1 MKPLGRSAARWV
13 VEVLPALLVAGVL
26 APWIIAK
33 GQAWPWRPSMVDLDV
48 YRLTAQAVLTGRDIY
63 AVRTPVWELPFI
75 YPPIAALLLTPTALL
90 PVTVVR
96 VGWLLLN
103 VLALLLVLHRAGVRR
118 GWVTGVVAA
127 LLVAVFEPI
136 RTTLGYGQVNLL
148 LMACVVADVLP
159 GDDLD
164 GVDLEGRGR
173 RRRLPRGLLLGLAAA
188 IKLTPLLFVAYALL
202 TRRWRVVA
210 VATLSFVALTGIG
223 YVVLPSA
230 STEFVGKVLHN
241 DLYGDPNY
249 IGNQSLVGA
258 LGRVGALDRLVAP
271 LGLTARAVGLVA
283 GAVAALGGLL
293 AAARLA
299 ERSAEVLAVGI
310 VGVATCLASPISW
323 THHYVWAVLLFV
335 GALVPSGAR
344 VPLWLRGFAAAWA
357 AWIALCP
364 PLALGRAEPA
374 MFPPGTRSHIVLG
387 LLGPAFGAALVV
399 ATLAWLL
406 VPDRIV
412 GGRPRPRHAR

>member
-1 MKPLGRSAARWV
+1 MSPTLRRGARWA
-13 VEVLPALLVAGVL
+13 VEVLPALLVAVAL
-26 APWIIAK
+26 APWTIAK

-48 YRLTAQAVLTGRDIY
+48 YRLTAEAVLAGHDIY

-75 YPPIAALLLTPTALL
+75 YPPIAALLLTPTAPL
-90 PVTVVR
+90 PVTAVR
-96 VGWLLLN
+96 MVWLLLN

-118 GWVTGVVAA
+118 GGVTGIVAA
-127 LLVAVFEPI
+127 LLVAAFEPI

-159 GDDLD
+159 GDDPS
-164 GVDLEGRGR
+164 GRERG
-173 RRRLPRGLLLGLAAA
+173 RRLPRGILLGLAAA

-202 TRRWRVVA
+202 MRRWRVAVVA
-210 VATLSFVALTGIG
+210 MLSFVALTGMG
-223 YVVLPSA
+223 HAVLPNA
-230 STEFVGKVLHN
+230 SVEFVGKVLHN

-271 LGLTARAVGLVA
+271 LGLTARAVGLAA
-283 GAVAALGGLL
+283 GAAAALVGLL
-293 AAARLA
+293 AATRLA
-299 ERSAEVLAVGI
+299 ERRAEVLAVGT

-323 THHYVWAVLLFV
+323 THHYVWAVLLMV

-344 VPLWLRGFAAAWA
+344 VPVWLRGLAAVWA

-364 PLALGRAEPA
+364 PLALGRAKPA

-387 LLGPAFGAALVV
+387 LVGPSTGAALMAV
-399 ATLAWLL
+399 ALVWLIL
-406 VPDRIV
+406 PDRMV
-412 GGRPRPRHAR
+412 GQGSPPRHAR